1 MKQPKAE
8 ARHAPEIQVHNEHFR
23 QSVECFLPF
32 QPDCKNAFVLCF
44 ISAGARPSKA
54 ANGVASNLQLVL
66 VVCECLCCERRPL
79 DRTSRPTHQN
89 PFLETHAI
97 GTAQATNLQR
107 HAHAPLVHDD
117 APRLVRKKGATW
129 MVRVCRTSPVLGRVW
144 LGDGCL
150 LFRWGSVQ
158 PSGQRKVEESCWSE
172 FAGERPSRASMDLAR
187 VHGLLGHNFAETLG
201 PAELRDC
208 SPRERPTC
216 EPHPLGKGRCFLLW
230 QWGREGWSAIVISSM
245 VCRKA
250 VDLTLRNTKRRRS
263 KSSSPG

>member
-1 MKQPKAE
+1 MHQRSKCTTNIFASQSN
-8 ARHAPEIQVHNEHFR
+8 VFFHFNR
-23 QSVECFLPF
+23 IVRMPLFFVSFPPGRVQAKRRTEWLPICSSF
-32 QPDCKNAFVLCF
+32 WLCVNAFF
-44 ISAGARPSKA
+44 
-54 ANGVASNLQLVL
+54 
-66 VVCECLCCERRPL
+66 CERRPL

-208 SPRERPTC
+208 SPQERTTG
-216 EPHPLGKGRCFLLW
+216 EPRPLGKGWVFFCGNGAARG
-230 QWGREGWSAIVISSM
+230 GRQS
-245 VCRKA
+245 
-250 VDLTLRNTKRRRS
+250 
-263 KSSSPG
+263 